1 MIFRDKNGDLAEV
14 KRKDFYNDSSY
25 YKKIME
31 LKGYNIT
38 QVNNNHHDSIFE
50 KINGLIGRT
59 ITSK

>member
-1 MIFRDKNGDLAEV
+1 MIFRDKNGDLAEI

-25 YKKIME
+25 YKKIIE

-38 QVNNNHHDSIFE
+38 EVNDEDLIFE
-50 KINGLIGRT
+50 KINELIGRT